1 MSKLIYLLDTNTIS
15 EMARNPQGSVVKRL
29 AQVGEESVGLSI
41 VVACEIR
48 FGLLKKGSR
57 TLKDNMEQILENM
70 TKLTLDFSVLDH
82 YADIRLALE
91 RQGTPIG
98 ANDLFIAAHARALD
112 LVLVTNNTREFSRVP
127 GLKLENWL
135 I

>member
-57 TLKDNMEQILENM
+57 TLKDNMEQILE
-70 TKLTLDFSVLDH
+70 
-82 YADIRLALE
+82 ALVGI
-91 RQGTPIG
+91 QGDTVG
-98 ANDLFIAAHARALD
+98 RA
-112 LVLVTNNTREFSRVP
+112 
-127 GLKLENWL
+127 
-135 I
+135 